1 MSPEVLLKRSIQI
14 ALVAL
19 LAYLAVLG
27 SFFLYPPLYVIYLAI
42 RQDSSLCSIAESFQ
56 GARSFL
62 NQRRETERVAS
73 ESRFLEED
81 SEGYQ
86 LWSTP
91 AGDWWIPSGSEQALP
106 ILVVQQEM
114 DSYGGSDWG
123 VREGDVVLDCG
134 AHIGLFTKK
143 ALSMGARRVVAIEPS
158 PKNLECLRRNLKDEI
173 SQGKVVV
180 VPKGVWDQEDE
191 LILHTYDAN
200 SAADSFVVQAEG
212 STSEVSVP
220 LTTIDQLVKDL
231 DLEDVDLI
239 KMDIKGAAH
248 RALQGSEDTIREH
261 TPRLVI
267 STEEK
272 EDHPADIASWIESFA
287 PDYEPSCGLCALD
300 NYEVYPLVL
309 FFR

>member
-1 MSPEVLLKRSIQI
+1 MSPKVLLKRAIQI

-27 SFFLYPPLYVIYLAI
+27 SFFLYPPLFVVYLAI
-42 RQDSSLCSIAESFQ
+42 KQDSSLCSVIESFQ
-56 GARSFL
+56 GARGFL
-62 NQRRETERVAS
+62 NQRHESELLAS
-73 ESRFLEED
+73 QSRLLEED

-91 AGDWWIPSGSEQALP
+91 AGQWWIPSGSEEALP

-123 VREGDVVLDCG
+123 VREGAVVLDCG
-134 AHIGLFTKK
+134 AHVGLFTKK
-143 ALSMGARRVVAIEPS
+143 ALSMGARQVVAIEPS
-158 PKNLECLRRNLKDEI
+158 PKNLECLRRNLKDDI
-173 SQGKVVV
+173 AQGKVVV

-191 LILHTYDAN
+191 LILHTYDGN

-212 STSEVSVP
+212 STSEISVP
-220 LTTIDQLVKDL
+220 LTTIDQLVRDL
-231 DLEDVDLI
+231 NLKEVDLI
-239 KMDIKGAAH
+239 KMDIKGAAL
-248 RALQGSEDTIREH
+248 RALQGSEETIRLH
-261 TPRLVI
+261 NPRLVI

-272 EDHPADIASWIESFA
+272 EDHPTEIASWVGSFA
-287 PDYEPSCGLCALD
+287 PDYELSCGLCALD
-300 NYEVYPLVL
+300 NYKVYPLVL